1 MAKLIP
7 VWDIVKEVFAE
18 RGIRLSPKLTLILCD
33 KITEE
38 INQELARS
46 PQNGKRGKIGSLSHS
61 STTHSGCTFL
71 ILSTILRQA
80 FTSSG
85 NKFKRSLC
93 S

>member
-7 VWDIVKEVFAE
+7 VWEIVKEVFAE

-46 PQNGKRGKIGSLSHS
+46 PRTEKEGKLEV
-61 STTHSGCTFL
+61 
-71 ILSTILRQA
+71 
-80 FTSSG
+80 
-85 NKFKRSLC
+85 
-93 S
+93 